1 MTEGTRVII
10 AAVPVALQAG
20 EPFVLTDGQGGLP
33 HAQFF
38 GTEEAQIRETLEA
51 LIVTRRRVFSACAEQ
66 LPTRMQRAP
75 DGRKT
80 LEIPYLVTTQ
90 TGGDARGWS
99 SCYDFLPW
107 EDQRNHQGVTLKNRL
122 GEFLLTQ
129 VSPPTTS
136 EQVGARKK
144 ICVLFALEGARWRP
158 ELAAERCKMLIA
170 SGYLP
175 GDGQMD
181 MMTLAGSRFYKW
193 LAQGLGHLRKP
204 LKSLSMPVELMP
216 ERFTIP
222 QFQAS
227 MEGVLGE
234 ALDKQAFRRNVSN
247 CGLIEE
253 AGGVSDEIFGRP
265 ARLFRFKNDVA
276 IARTAQSMSLVLPL
290 SETLTETETIENLL
304 FSHRKRTKNQDEASE
319 EN

>member
-1 MTEGTRVII
+1 MKEGTGVII

-20 EPFVLTDGQGGLP
+20 EPLVLTDGHGGLP
-33 HAQFF
+33 HMQFS
-38 GTEEAQIRETLEA
+38 GAGEGQIREALEA

-66 LPTRMQRAP
+66 LPVGMEQTP
-75 DGRKT
+75 DGRKI

-90 TGGDARGWS
+90 TGGDGRGWS

-107 EDQRNHQGVTLKNRL
+107 EDQRNHHGVTLKNRL

-129 VSPPTTS
+129 VTPPTTS

-144 ICVLFALEGARWRP
+144 VCVLFALEGSRWRP
-158 ELAAERCKMLIA
+158 ELASERCGALIE

-175 GDGQMD
+175 GDGQVD
-181 MMTLAGSRFYKW
+181 MMTLADSRFYRW

-204 LKSLSMPVELMP
+204 LRSLSMPVELMP

-234 ALDKQAFRRNVSN
+234 TLDKQAFRRSVSN

-265 ARLFRFKNDVA
+265 ARLFRFKNDVTV
-276 IARTAQSMSLVLPL
+276 ARNAQGMSLVLPL
-290 SETLTETETIENLL
+290 AETLTDTETIENLL
-304 FSHRKRTKNQDEASE
+304 FSHRRRAKNQDEARD

>member
-1 MTEGTRVII
+1 MTEGTGVII

-20 EPFVLTDGQGGLP
+20 EPLVLTDGQRGLP
-33 HAQFF
+33 HMQFY
-38 GTEEAQIRETLEA
+38 GTEEAQIREALEA
-51 LIVTRRRVFSACAEQ
+51 LIVTRRRVFSAFAEQ
-66 LPTRMQRAP
+66 LSARIEVTA
-75 DGRKT
+75 DGRKN

-90 TGGDARGWS
+90 TGGDGRGWS

-107 EDQRNHQGVTLKNRL
+107 EDQRNHHGVSLKNQL
-122 GEFLLTQ
+122 GEALLRQFT
-129 VSPPTTS
+129 PPSTS

-144 ICVLFALEGARWRP
+144 LCVLFALEGSRWRP
-158 ELAAERCKMLIA
+158 ELAAERCRVLIEA
-170 SGYLP
+170 GYLP
-175 GDGQMD
+175 QEGQVD

-204 LKSLSMPVELMP
+204 LRSLLMPVELMP

-234 ALDKQAFRRNVSN
+234 TLDKQAFRRNVSN

-265 ARLFRFKNDVA
+265 ARLFRFKNDVV
-276 IARTAQSMSLVLPL
+276 IARNAQSMPLVLPL
-290 SETLTETETIENLL
+290 ADTLTDAETIENLL
-304 FSHRKRTKNQDEASE
+304 FSHRRRTKGQDGTSE